1 VNFSASGIVSVSELV
16 VERAQGLYCPAGD
29 FYIDPIAPVD
39 RAVITHAHADHA
51 RAGHRS
57 YLCARSGVDLLRAR
71 LGDVTLQTLA
81 YGERLRCEGAN
92 VSLHPAGHVLGAS
105 QVRIEVGG
113 DVCVVSGDFKLQ
125 PDPTCTAFE
134 PLSCSLFVTE
144 STFGL
149 PIYRWQSTASIIA
162 DIHQWWR
169 DNAAA
174 RRCSVLF
181 CYALGKAQRI
191 LAELAPN
198 PGPVLVHGAIE
209 NINQVYRAAGVPL
222 APTTLATA
230 VTDKDLL
237 ARALVLAPPSAAGTP
252 WMRRFGA
259 HSAAFAS
266 GWMRVRGARRQ
277 RRVEHGFALSDHA
290 DWAGLLTAI
299 RATAAEQVLVTH
311 GRSEALVRY
320 LSENGLM
327 ARSFGVD
334 FGGEDMPPSNE
345 LLHAVPAPNDAHR
358 E

>member
-1 VNFSASGIVSVSELV
+1 MSELV
-16 VERAQGLYCPAGD
+16 VERPPGLYCPAGD
-29 FYIDPIAPVD
+29 FYIDPIQPVD

-57 YLCARSGVDLLRAR
+57 YLCARSGADLLRAR

-81 YGERLRCEGAN
+81 YGERLRCADAS
-92 VSLHPAGHVLGAS
+92 VSLHPAGHVLGSS

-134 PLSCSLFVTE
+134 PLSCRLFVTE

-149 PIYRWQSTASIIA
+149 PIYRWQPTASIMA
-162 DIHQWWR
+162 DLHQWWR
-169 DNAAA
+169 DNAAEG
-174 RRCSVLF
+174 RCSVLF

-191 LAELAPN
+191 LAELDPS

-209 NINQVYRAAGVPL
+209 NVNQVYRAAGIAL
-222 APTTLATA
+222 TPTTLATA
-230 VTDKDLL
+230 VADKDSL
-237 ARALVLAPPSAAGTP
+237 ARSLVLAPPSAAGTP

-277 RRVEHGFALSDHA
+277 RRVERGFALSDHA

-299 RATAAEQVLVTH
+299 RATGAEQVLVTH
-311 GRSEALVRY
+311 GRSDALVRY
-320 LSENGLM
+320 LLEVGLK
-327 ARSFGVD
+327 ARAFGLD
-334 FGGEDMPPSNE
+334 FGDEDVPPSTE
-345 LLHAVPAPNDAHR
+345 PLQAAPAPKDVHR
-358 E
+358 G